1 MSTDAGLEH
10 DPVIRVPRGQRQI
23 LYLILTDRSADIRS
37 RWIKYRSAAAD
48 FDRRAHRTQLER
60 AVHHCFTACLEDDF
74 SELERGEPVLHYS
87 YRVCSERK
95 GDNHIVAVFAGIYV
109 ARIARCV
116 IKGRDSSAGHRLV
129 AGVAD
134 ATANAAVDRF

>member
-74 SELERGEPVLHYS
+74 TELERGEPVLALQLPCMFRAEGRQSHS
-87 YRVCSERK
+87 SRLRR
-95 GDNHIVAVFAGIYV
+95 NL
-109 ARIARCV
+109 RC
-116 IKGRDSSAGHRLV
+116 
-129 AGVAD
+129 
-134 ATANAAVDRF
+134 ANSPLRY